1 MILARI
7 VGEAF
12 GKKKVKNSTV
22 KSMNSKQMRMPCVM
36 GIKSR
41 CKE

>member
-7 VGEAF
+7 VGEVF

-22 KSMNSKQMRMPCVM
+22 KSMDSKQMRMDYVM
-36 GIKSR
+36 DM
-41 CKE
+41 